1 MYFIQRK
8 RRVLHILNEKYYISK
23 IIQVDFMHFQIFLFI
38 TPFPA
43 MSCFNVFK
51 NLVMRLM
58 LRVQLLYL
66 IIVFWT
72 QIVILEHK

>member
-1 MYFIQRK
+1 
-8 RRVLHILNEKYYISK
+8 
-23 IIQVDFMHFQIFLFI
+23 MHFQIFLFI

-43 MSCFNVFK
+43 MSCFNVLLK

-72 QIVILEHK
+72 QIVISEHS

>member
-1 MYFIQRK
+1 
-8 RRVLHILNEKYYISK
+8 
-23 IIQVDFMHFQIFLFI
+23 MHFQIFLFK

-72 QIVILEHK
+72 QIVISKHS